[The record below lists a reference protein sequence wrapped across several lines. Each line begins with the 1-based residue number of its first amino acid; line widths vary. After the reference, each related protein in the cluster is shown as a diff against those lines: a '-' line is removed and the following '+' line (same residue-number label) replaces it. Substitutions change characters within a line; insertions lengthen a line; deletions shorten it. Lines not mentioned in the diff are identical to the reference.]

1 MIRDVYEPV
10 AKVTQYA
17 ELLKEENQRK
27 KTSMGT
33 YCKEVNFEEEV
44 VADLLSTCS
53 FIFLLL
59 VKKTSDL

>member
-1 MIRDVYEPV
+1 MQNYS
-10 AKVTQYA
+10 
-17 ELLKEENQRK
+17 K
-27 KTSMGT
+27 KKINGKKAFMGT